1 MTYNVFGGTLNLA
14 QSIICCSLS
23 SYLCTVLLVE
33 YFSDTNTSTYAVPD
47 TYAATNDLALGD
59 GGGRMNGAGGLV
71 PSSSFKPF
79 GLSGSPPPLP
89 LPPHPRDLYSGET
102 GVSLQGCSGNSCYAV
117 PEMTAVD
124 LALWTRE
131 VDPPDI
137 LEFPRDGLHFVEKLG
152 EGPHGEVDMQHFL

>member
-1 MTYNVFGGTLNLA
+1 MFFA
-14 QSIICCSLS
+14 
-23 SYLCTVLLVE
+23 E

-47 TYAATNDLALGD
+47 TYAAANDLGIGD
-59 GGGRMNGAGGLV
+59 GAGRLNGAGGLV
-71 PSSSFKPF
+71 QSSSFKPF

-89 LPPHPRDLYSGET
+89 LPPHPRDLYSGDT

-131 VDPPDI
+131 VDPPAI
-137 LEFPRDGLHFVEKLG
+137 LEFPRDGLCYVEKLG
-152 EGPHGEVDMQHFL
+152 EGPHGEVGLQNFLQLLVFYYGVSIRVTIKVVF